1 MSIEDKIRNQI
12 KSDEA
17 GALYFISDFA
27 EHGNDV
33 FISRVLSECVNDGL
47 LLRIANGIYCK
58 PIETRFGPL
67 FPSVEELV
75 KAIARRDNAQ
85 ILPTGET
92 AQNQLGLSTQV
103 PMNSVYLT
111 SGSARK
117 LVLRGRT
124 VTLKRS
130 VPRNFAC
137 KNDFM
142 AALIQALKSIGK
154 ANLTEE
160 HLSTIVGLLK
170 EHLDDATYADD
181 LKTAPIWVRK
191 MLSEIIRNIKQH
203 ELKRLVGDNGTEG
216 PV

>member
-17 GALYFISDFA
+17 GTLYFISDFA

-33 FISRVLSECVNDGL
+33 FISRVLSECVNVGL

-58 PIETRFGPL
+58 PIETSFGPL

-75 KAIARRDNAQ
+75 EAIARRDNAQ

-111 SGSARK
+111 TGSARK

-154 ANLTEE
+154 DNLTEE
-160 HLSTIVGLLK
+160 HMSTIIGLLK
-170 EHLDDATYADD
+170 EHLDDATYVDD

-203 ELKRLVGDNGTEG
+203 ELATT
-216 PV
+216 

>member
-12 KSDEA
+12 RSDEA
-17 GALYFISDFA
+17 GMLYFISDFA

-67 FPSVEELV
+67 VPSVEELV

-92 AQNQLGLSTQV
+92 AQNLLGLSTQV

-117 LVLRGRT
+117 LYLRGRT

-154 ANLTEE
+154 DNLTEE
-160 HLSTIVGLLK
+160 HMGTIVGLLK
-170 EHLDDATYADD
+170 EHLDDATYVDD

-191 MLSEIIRNIKQH
+191 ILSEIIRNIKQH
-203 ELKRLVGDNGTEG
+203 ELATT
-216 PV
+216 

>member
-1 MSIEDKIRNQI
+1 MSIEAKIRNQI
-12 KSDEA
+12 RSDEA
-17 GALYFISDFA
+17 GMLYFISDFA

-67 FPSVEELV
+67 VPSVEELV

-92 AQNQLGLSTQV
+92 AQNLLGLSTQV

-117 LVLRGRT
+117 LYLRGRT

-154 ANLTEE
+154 DNLTEE
-160 HLSTIVGLLK
+160 HMGTIVGLLK
-170 EHLDDATYADD
+170 EHLDDATYVDD

-191 MLSEIIRNIKQH
+191 ILSEIIRNIKQH
-203 ELKRLVGDNGTEG
+203 ELATT
-216 PV
+216 

>member
-1 MSIEDKIRNQI
+1 MSIQDKIRNQI
-12 KSDEA
+12 KGDEA
-17 GALYFISDFA
+17 GVLYFISDFA

-103 PMNSVYLT
+103 PMNPVYLT

-160 HLSTIVGLLK
+160 HMSTIVGLLK

-203 ELKRLVGDNGTEG
+203 ELATT
-216 PV
+216 

>member
-191 MLSEIIRNIKQH
+191 MLSEIIRNIKQQ
-203 ELKRLVGDNGTEG
+203 ELATT
-216 PV
+216 

>member
-12 KSDEA
+12 KGDEA
-17 GALYFISDFA
+17 GVLYFISDFA

-160 HLSTIVGLLK
+160 HMSTIVGLLK

-203 ELKRLVGDNGTEG
+203 ELATT
-216 PV
+216 

>member
-1 MSIEDKIRNQI
+1 MSIEDKIRNKI
-12 KSDEA
+12 KGDEA

-160 HLSTIVGLLK
+160 HMSTIVGLLK

-203 ELKRLVGDNGTEG
+203 ELATT
-216 PV
+216 

>member
-1 MSIEDKIRNQI
+1 MSIEAKIRNQI
-12 KSDEA
+12 RSDEA
-17 GALYFISDFA
+17 GMLYFISDFA

-75 KAIARRDNAQ
+75 NAIARRDNAQ

-92 AQNQLGLSTQV
+92 AQNRLGLSTQV

-111 SGSARK
+111 TGSARK
-117 LVLRGRT
+117 LYLRGRT

-154 ANLTEE
+154 DNLTEE
-160 HLSTIVGLLK
+160 HTSTIVGLLK
-170 EHLDDATYADD
+170 EHLDDATYVDD

-191 MLSEIIRNIKQH
+191 ILSEIIRNIKQH
-203 ELKRLVGDNGTEG
+203 ELATT
-216 PV
+216 

>member
-75 KAIARRDNAQ
+75 RAIARRDNAQ

-111 SGSARK
+111 TGSARK

-154 ANLTEE
+154 DNLTEE
-160 HLSTIVGLLK
+160 HMSTIIGLLK
-170 EHLDDATYADD
+170 EHLDEATYVDD

-203 ELKRLVGDNGTEG
+203 ELATT
-216 PV
+216 

>member
-1 MSIEDKIRNQI
+1 MSIENKIRNQI
-12 KSDEA
+12 KGDEA

-160 HLSTIVGLLK
+160 HMSTIVGLLK

-203 ELKRLVGDNGTEG
+203 ELATT
-216 PV
+216 